1 MVNVFIIVIL
11 LSIIALIIGLIK
23 PKIVIRWKQDATRK
37 DVFRVYGLAIF
48 VSFVMGAIAVP
59 SVEKKEAIVTEEQK
73 IEPTKIVEQAT
84 IDNQQIKIDTQP
96 TPSTEKINVLLN
108 ETVENDNGIIII
120 KGTTNL
126 PNNTKLII
134 YISND
139 LYGSSNT
146 VEVLNGEFVSSTF
159 TNCGK
164 PLFNGKYEI
173 SIRSISFNEQPKNVQ
188 NLIGEN
194 GVNLVGKLIAKNEYS
209 DDNNL
214 RYLKSYT
221 IENSID
227 IEEIVSVT
235 STNLKQVIK
244 SLKDNYNIV
253 ATAFNNEKLN
263 KYKMCSNDRFC
274 EVYADTV
281 QIQALNKMIDVL
293 TSSQVTPLYYQK
305 VCSATMIALTGANKE
320 LIEQLIPQYFNY
332 ASMNGR
338 SKWEIL
344 GIEVTIG
351 SDSQNLLGCS
361 FYKKKE

>member
-1 MVNVFIIVIL
+1 MVNVFVIVIL

-48 VSFVMGAIAVP
+48 VSFVMGAIIIP
-59 SVEKKEAIVTEEQK
+59 PVEKKEAIVVEQK
-73 IEPTKIVEQAT
+73 SEPIKIVEQARV
-84 IDNQQIKIDTQP
+84 DNKSIL
-96 TPSTEKINVLLN
+96 PSTEKINVLLN
-108 ETVENDNGIIII
+108 ETVENNNGIIII

-159 TNCGK
+159 TNRGK

-361 FYKKKE
+361 FYKKKK